1 MTQRIAILAQYDPD
15 KGIPSHVR
23 LHLQGL
29 RPVVDRL
36 ILVSNSPIDFESNRF
51 AEGICDRVLVRQNS
65 GWDFGGW
72 RDVIGTEDLT
82 RFDRVI
88 LTNSSVIG
96 PLFPLGPIFK
106 EIEARD
112 PDIWGMVSSKNKGL
126 HLQSYFLSASAKVVA
141 SDAWRSFW
149 DSVEDFDDKN
159 KVIRRYEVG
168 FSKAMSSAGFQLL
181 PMVPPSTFP
190 QYLRFV
196 NIERLQGRLKVP
208 FNINYINRTVE
219 FHEDLIKLGMPY
231 LKASLL
237 YGKDKHRFVGIDRI
251 TAISGVD
258 FPFDD
263 LKY

>member
-15 KGIPSHVR
+15 NGIPSHVR

-36 ILVSNSPIDFESNRF
+36 ILVSNSPIDSEANRF

-72 RDVIGTEDLT
+72 RDVIVTEDLT

-96 PLFPLGPIFK
+96 PLFPLGPIFEK
-106 EIEARD
+106 MESRD
-112 PDIWGMVSSKNKGL
+112 PDLWGMVLSKNKGL

-141 SDAWRSFW
+141 SDAWQSFW
-149 DSVEDFDDKN
+149 NSVEDFDDKN
-159 KVIRRYEVG
+159 EVIRQYEIG
-168 FSKAMSSAGFQLL
+168 FSQAMSSAGFQIV
-181 PMVPPSTFP
+181 PMMPSATFP
-190 QYLRFV
+190 QNLRLV
-196 NIERLQGRLKVP
+196 NVVRLQGRLKVP

-219 FHEDLIKLGMPY
+219 FHEDLIKRGMPY

-237 YGKDKHRFVGIDRI
+237 YGKDKHRFVGTDRI
-251 TAISGVD
+251 RSINGVD

-263 LKY
+263 LKS